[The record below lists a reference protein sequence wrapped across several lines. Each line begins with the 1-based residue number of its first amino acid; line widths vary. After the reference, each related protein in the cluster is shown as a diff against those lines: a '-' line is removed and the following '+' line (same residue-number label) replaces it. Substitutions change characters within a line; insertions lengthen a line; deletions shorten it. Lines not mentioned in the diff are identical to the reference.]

1 MSKKPDGKGRVD
13 AVSRSLK
20 SVGRSVGRRNRK
32 SRVCQVM
39 KDKRMCK
46 MAAIRIGK
54 VIKRELKQMCKTK
67 EHSVFKDK
75 SLEALEKFNWSDTVA
90 DLQRTAPILMTMLQN
105 CINAVSKDITISVVA
120 GVLLQAYSERAC
132 LIQRVFSLLL
142 YSCHSPKQ
150 VCCVYYHF
158 DYFTLIFIL

>member
-1 MSKKPDGKGRVD
+1 MSKKPDGKSRID
-13 AVSRSLK
+13 AVLRSLK

-32 SRVCQVM
+32 SIVCQVM

-46 MAAIRIGK
+46 MAAFRIGK
-54 VIKRELKQMCKTK
+54 VIKRELKQTCKTK

-90 DLQRTAPILMTMLQN
+90 DLQRTAPILTTMLQN
-105 CINAVSKDITISVVA
+105 CINAVSKDITIGVVA

-132 LIQRVFSLLL
+132 LIQRVFSPPLFLSFSETGLL
-142 YSCHSPKQ
+142 C
-150 VCCVYYHF
+150 
-158 DYFTLIFIL
+158 ILSF